1 MIILGDPQNKSLSE
15 GIANKLNTEVIY
27 PDIVVFP
34 DTEQR
39 VRIPADKVFGQT
51 IYLVKSIEM
60 PVDASTLQ
68 VAFIT
73 DALIRAGAD
82 KVIGILPYF
91 PYMRADHI
99 FRPGEAVPLELV
111 IKLLE
116 DSGLKEVIFVDP
128 HSIKLPEM
136 FKIPVKNLSA
146 LGIFAEKI
154 KDIEPNAEK
163 ITIVSPDMG
172 GIRRLDLLSD
182 ALGGGINQVHINKD
196 RDYEGGGVSVAE
208 YKGEVRGIC
217 FIVDDIIATGKTIAQ
232 AAETLINNGAEKVYV
247 MATHPVF
254 SEGASELLNN
264 CPASK
269 VFVTD
274 SIPVTFEEIFEKLT
288 VLSLS
293 DLIVGSIEAN
303 S

>member
-1 MIILGDPQNKSLSE
+1 MLIVGDPQNKPLSE
-15 GIANKLNTEVIY
+15 NLAKNLNCEVIY
-27 PDIVVFP
+27 PDVMVFP

-39 VRIPADKVFGQT
+39 IRVDANKVFGQQ

-68 VAFIT
+68 IAFLT

-82 KVIGILPYF
+82 RVTGVIPYF
-91 PYMRADHI
+91 PYMRADHV

-116 DSGLKEVIFVDP
+116 ESGLSEVIFVDP

-136 FKIPVKNLSA
+136 FKIPVKNLTA
-146 LGIFAEKI
+146 LNIFAKKI
-154 KDIEPNAEK
+154 KEIEPNKEK

-172 GIRRLDLLSD
+172 GIRRLDLLSE
-182 ALGGGINQVHINKD
+182 ALGGDINQVHINKD

-208 YKGEVRGIC
+208 YKGEIKGVC

-232 AAETLINNGAEKVYV
+232 AVKTLNANGAEAVYIFG
-247 MATHPVF
+247 THPVF
-254 SEGASELLNN
+254 SEGAPELLRDSE
-264 CPASK
+264 SK
-269 VFVTD
+269 EVFVTD
-274 SIPVTFEEIFEKLT
+274 SIPLTEQEDFEKLT
-288 VLSLS
+288 VLPLGQ
-293 DLIVGSIEAN
+293 LIAEKITS
-303 S
+303 